1 MTRVRILED
10 IMNAN
15 RNRKALPIM
24 VGLLAVLGC
33 GVAQAQGPS
42 AEEEF
47 AVPDSWVQGAKKEGK
62 VVFYGSDRP
71 TEIREVTRAF
81 NRRYPF
87 VQVDYLEAS
96 TEVRREKVLFA
107 AKRGEAIT
115 DIIYNLGNLQDY
127 IKSGVLMD
135 LRDLPMWKRYP
146 ADLKQENFIG
156 FHIKYWSLAYNREL
170 IAERELP
177 KTWEE
182 LLDPRW
188 KGAIGVTRT
197 ANAVVFPQLWTIW
210 GAEKTS
216 AYMRKLFSANAQFR
230 SEGTNAALKLMAA
243 GEFKFAVP
251 GQDYESFKA
260 ERKGLPVSW
269 VALDPLPAAAGDIV
283 ILRAAPHPYAT
294 KLFLNWLLTREGQ
307 RSYAKT
313 TSIGPAHPELR
324 GEIIAYP
331 EKIREKIKNGKVIM
345 RTLGMVEKL
354 LSRDS
359 PLIKV
364 WNEVTLK
371 GL

>member
-1 MTRVRILED
+1 
-10 IMNAN
+10 MNWN
-15 RNRKALPIM
+15 RNRKTLA
-24 VGLLAVLGC
+24 VAVVFLAVLVC
-33 GVAQAQGPS
+33 GVVQAQSTSDEG
-42 AEEEF
+42 EF
-47 AVPDSWVQGAKKEGK
+47 AVPDSWIQGAKKEGK

-71 TEIREVTRAF
+71 LEIREVIRAF

-87 VQVDYLEAS
+87 VRVEYMEAS
-96 TEVRREKVLFA
+96 TEVRREKVLLT

-115 DIIYNLGNLQDY
+115 DTIYNLGNLQDY
-127 IKSGVLMD
+127 IKAGVLMD

-156 FHIKYWSLAYNREL
+156 FHIKYWSLAHSREL
-170 IAERELP
+170 VAERDLP
-177 KTWEE
+177 KTWED

-197 ANAVVFPQLWTIW
+197 ANAVIFPQLWTTW
-210 GAEKTS
+210 GAEKTT
-216 AYMRKLFSANAQFR
+216 AYMKKLFSANAQFR

-251 GQDYESFKA
+251 GQDYECFKA
-260 ERKGLPVSW
+260 EQQGMPVSW

-283 ILRAAPHPYAT
+283 ILRSTPRPYAT
-294 KLFLNWLLTREGQ
+294 KLFLNWLLTKEGQ
-307 RSYAKT
+307 QSYSKT

-331 EKIREKIKNGKVIM
+331 EKIREKIKDGKIIM
-345 RTLGMVEKL
+345 RTIEMVEKL

-359 PLIKV
+359 PLAKV